1 MRLVRI
7 NVKVELN
14 CVLKEVTGEALSWSR
29 GCPDKE
35 EDDARRFERGM
46 GLRSAV
52 VVSLIAPTN
61 WMNEHGEAMG
71 LRYKALQ

>member
-14 CVLKEVTGEALSWSR
+14 CVLKEV
-29 GCPDKE
+29 
-35 EDDARRFERGM
+35 RRFERGM